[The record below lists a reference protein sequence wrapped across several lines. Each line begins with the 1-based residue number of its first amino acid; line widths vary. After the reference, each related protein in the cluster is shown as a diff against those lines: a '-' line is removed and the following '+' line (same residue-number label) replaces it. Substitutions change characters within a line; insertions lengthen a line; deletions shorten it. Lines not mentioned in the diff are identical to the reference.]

1 MQSWVLWLNA
11 VGLIGLSLLFYL
23 LDKKLSSRVILLAPI
38 LVYVAVSLEDLL
50 GLVDFGAVFQ
60 SEAILRA
67 VILLFVLGSV
77 IFYLLFIFHEI
88 ADSAVKREVSLK
100 SAVIRISIAAMSCIV
115 FFTVV
120 YTSIYKLFKG
130 ASFAGDHLGEDTLS
144 QLITFFYFSVA
155 TFTTVGYGDIQPMD
169 NTSRLIVVMEIFFSF
184 ITVAYAL
191 SMIGVFRQI
200 FNKEMGGDASKSM
213 SNEKELEEDAGA
225 SPE

>member
-1 MQSWVLWLNA
+1 MMQSWILWLN
-11 VGLIGLSLLFYL
+11 VFVLIGLALLFYL
-23 LDKKLSSRVILLAPI
+23 LDKRVTSRVILLAPI

-50 GLVDFGAVFQ
+50 GWVDFGSVLQSDAV
-60 SEAILRA
+60 LRA
-67 VILLFVLGSV
+67 IILLFVLGSV
-77 IFYLLFIFHEI
+77 VFYILNIFREI

-100 SAVIRISIAAMSCIV
+100 SAVIRISIATFSCIV

-130 ASFAGDHLGEDTLS
+130 GSFAGDNLGEDTLS

-155 TFTTVGYGDIQPMD
+155 TFTTVGYGDVRPVD
-169 NTSRLIVVMEIFFSF
+169 NTSRLVVAMEICFSF

-200 FNKEMGGDASKSM
+200 FMKETGNQTPDDIL
-213 SNEKELEEDAGA
+213 NEKELEEDAGI
-225 SPE
+225 

>member
-1 MQSWVLWLNA
+1 MHSWILWLN
-11 VGLIGLSLLFYL
+11 VVVLIGLALLFYL
-23 LDKKLSSRVILLAPI
+23 LDKRVTSRVILLAPI

-50 GLVDFGAVFQ
+50 GWVDFGSVLKSDAL
-60 SEAILRA
+60 LRA
-67 VILLFVLGSV
+67 IILLFVLGSV
-77 IFYLLFIFHEI
+77 VFYILYIFREI

-100 SAVIRISIAAMSCIV
+100 SAVIRISIATLSCIV

-130 ASFAGDHLGEDTLS
+130 GSFAGDNLGEGTLS

-155 TFTTVGYGDIQPMD
+155 TFTTVGYGDVRPVD
-169 NTSRLIVVMEIFFSF
+169 NTSRLVVVMEIFFSF

-200 FNKEMGGDASKSM
+200 FMKETGNQTPDEVLDE
-213 SNEKELEEDAGA
+213 NELEEDAGL
-225 SPE
+225 